1 MDLNDVRAA
10 WTVLSFIAFIG
21 IVAWAYSG
29 KRKGQLE
36 AVARLVLDDEPAV
49 TRKNNL

>member
-1 MDLNDVRAA
+1 MDLNDVRTA
-10 WTVLSFIAFIG
+10 WTLLSFIAFIG
-21 IVAWAYSG
+21 IVVWAYSG

-36 AVARLVLDDEPAV
+36 AAARLVLDDEPVV